1 MATKARSQAKASTA
15 PPKRLPGQVV
25 LVLQGGGALGAYQVG
40 VYQAMHEAGVEP
52 DWIIGTSIGAI
63 NGAIIAGN
71 RVEDRFARLAAFWK
85 GLERE
90 RHAALPW
97 WPPAGNPLANLATL
111 THGIP
116 GFFAPN
122 PQALWGLQ
130 AQMGA
135 ESAAFYVAAPLR
147 DTLLDLIDFDLLN
160 SGKVRLSLG
169 AVGVADGE
177 MRYFDSREENI
188 ELEHV
193 MASGALP
200 PAFPAVRIDG
210 ELYWDGGIY
219 SNTPVEAVLDE
230 RPRRDSLIFAVN
242 VWNAA
247 GPEPE
252 TILQVMGRHKEIQ
265 YASRAKSHLERQS
278 QIHRLRHVVR
288 ELASRLP
295 ESMKDDPEVAKL
307 ASYGCATRMHLVR
320 LVAPRVQG
328 EDLNK
333 DIDFTSAGISARWDA
348 GYAAARR
355 MLEREPWQQS
365 GGFLDGIVVHEED

>member
-1 MATKARSQAKASTA
+1 MATKARSQAMASTE
-15 PPKRLPGQVV
+15 PPKGLPGQVV

-71 RVEDRFARLAAFWK
+71 RVEDRFGRLAAFWK
-85 GLERE
+85 GLQRD
-90 RHAALPW
+90 RHTALPW
-97 WPPAGNPLANLATL
+97 WPSAGNPLANLATF
-111 THGIP
+111 TNGIP
-116 GFFAPN
+116 GFFEPN

-130 AQMGA
+130 AQVGA
-135 ESAAFYVAAPLR
+135 ERAAFYVTAPLR

-169 AVGVADGE
+169 AVGVANGE

-188 ELEHV
+188 KLEHV

-200 PAFPAVRIDG
+200 PAFPAVRING

-219 SNTPVEAVLDE
+219 SNTPVEAVLDD
-230 RPRRDSLIFAVN
+230 RPRRDSLIFAVH

-247 GPEPE
+247 GPEPD
-252 TILQVMGRHKEIQ
+252 TILQVMGRQKEIQ
-265 YASRAKSHLERQS
+265 YASRAKSHLGRQA
-278 QIHRLRHVVR
+278 QIHRLRHAVR
-288 ELASRLP
+288 ELANRLP

-320 LVAPRVQG
+320 LVAPRVKG
-328 EDLNK
+328 EDVNK
-333 DIDFTSAGISARWDA
+333 DIDFTSAGISARWEA
-348 GYAAARR
+348 GYMATRR
-355 MLEREPWQQS
+355 MLERRPWQQG